1 MFVILQKSFCSLPLF
16 LLVCTSQTCG
26 SSLGF
31 QEFVKHHEG
40 QTFGLPRLYEP
51 VPKHVPELT
60 NGQLI
65 RLWETS
71 QFSPIL
77 RDPNIEKQL
86 CEAVMD
92 RREVNPARFDFYHP
106 TLGKLISN
114 PEFFQYALFLYN
126 KDTARFV
133 HYHHHL
139 IPFIRGCF
147 MMMEEKPPEVP
158 PIVPEVPPIVPE
170 MPMPPISTGI
180 PEPSSFVLLLIGL
193 FICIVTWGFWRQ
205 HRKL

>member
-1 MFVILQKSFCSLPLF
+1 
-16 LLVCTSQTCG
+16 
-26 SSLGF
+26 
-31 QEFVKHHEG
+31 
-40 QTFGLPRLYEP
+40 
-51 VPKHVPELT
+51 VPELT

-65 RLWETS
+65 RLWENN

-92 RREVNPARFDFYHP
+92 RRDLNPERFDHYHP

-133 HYHHHL
+133 HYHHRL

-147 MMMEEKPPEVP
+147 MMMEEKPPVTPEMPMP
-158 PIVPEVPPIVPE
+158 PVIPE
-170 MPMPPISTGI
+170 MPMPPISIGI
-180 PEPSSFVLLLIGL
+180 PEPPSFVLLLFGL
-193 FICIVTWGFWRQ
+193 LFLGIVWWFLGRRQ
-205 HRKL
+205 NL